1 MELEIVHTSRIR
13 SQFPTAVLF
22 SVWLAFV
29 FFLFS
34 FFFLSLPLFF
44 SLFLPFSFCFKQKCF
59 ITFLADVGRLP
70 SSLRIC
76 ILQRM
81 WCNATEKEVRRVF
94 MYTDPA
100 RRHFTDNGS
109 SFRLAARFEFGSLFR
124 VLQPI
129 PNYNTAISSRI
140 EEGLNLVP
148 VNFFFF
154 FW

>member
-1 MELEIVHTSRIR
+1 
-13 SQFPTAVLF
+13 
-22 SVWLAFV
+22 
-29 FFLFS
+29 
-34 FFFLSLPLFF
+34 
-44 SLFLPFSFCFKQKCF
+44 
-59 ITFLADVGRLP
+59 
-70 SSLRIC
+70 
-76 ILQRM
+76 
-81 WCNATEKEVRRVF
+81 

-129 PNYNTAISSRI
+129 HNYNTAISSRI

-148 VNFFFF
+148 VIFFFFF